1 MTYRVHY
8 TISDSMSAE
17 DDFVDV
23 GGDTLEEVTQAATDA
38 INARSLDM
46 VANSVWTEDISGN

>member
-23 GGDTLEEVTQAATDA
+23 GGDTLEEVTQAVTDA